1 LLLLASSVPHA
12 RKSGGDGRRVVRS
25 EAMAGDVRNFPPVV
39 YVPLTTDGDG
49 VTRVDMRVTKDGR
62 TALFVY
68 SAIDRLEAWFAKT
81 PWVLVTV
88 EGLQTFYD
96 EEPYDLLFL
105 DKRLHVEN
113 PLAGEMAEHA

>member
-1 LLLLASSVPHA
+1 
-12 RKSGGDGRRVVRS
+12 
-25 EAMAGDVRNFPPVV
+25 MAGDVRNFPPVV
-39 YVPLTTDGDG
+39 YVPLTTDADG